1 MTAGR
6 GIVHSEM
13 PAMESGL
20 LSGFQLWVNLPAREK
35 LCPPGYQDL
44 APRMVREGRLCAR
57 GSAVRVIAGEVDGLV
72 GPVRA
77 RPTRPTL
84 VTLRLEDDRPFELR
98 VPARDAAFAFVHEG
112 SAELGPDGGSTRVDE
127 GMLAVLGPGRRIRV
141 QARERIVVYVSDAGM
156 PGIADPGAEL
166 VAAARQ
172 AGIAVTVVPGP
183 SAIATAI
190 ALSGLPAE
198 PFLILGFLPPKT
210 GPRARR
216 LMEFRDVAASLVA
229 FEAPHRL
236 AETLAAMAEILGPR
250 PAAVAREM
258 TKRFEECRLGT
269 LDELAAHYRD
279 QPALGE
285 IVLVIGPPL
294 AAAKPGLDDA
304 AVRAKLEKAL
314 ASLGVRDAA
323 DRVAAE
329 TGLPRRPIYA
339 AALAL
344 AGKSGT
350 GKKQR

>member
-1 MTAGR
+1 VPERPAAGLYLVGTPLGNLGDMTARGR
-6 GIVHSEM
+6 ALLAAAAVIAAEDTRV
-13 PAMESGL
+13 ARRL
-20 LSGFQLWVNLPAREK
+20 LSALGLPAPK
-35 LCPPGYQDL
+35 LVRFDATASDASAAYL
-44 APRMVREGRLCAR
+44 AA
-57 GSAVRVIAGEVDGLV
+57 
-72 GPVRA
+72 
-77 RPTRPTL
+77 
-84 VTLRLEDDRPFELR
+84 
-98 VPARDAAFAFVHEG
+98 
-112 SAELGPDGGSTRVDE
+112 
-127 GMLAVLGPGRRIRV
+127 

-198 PFLILGFLPPKT
+198 PFLFLGFLPPKT

>member
-1 MTAGR
+1 MGRNVEPSGSNPRETSDPPDFNPATSDPIPERPAAGLYLVGTPLGNLGDMTARGR
-6 GIVHSEM
+6 ALLAAAAVIAAEDTRV
-13 PAMESGL
+13 ARRL
-20 LSGFQLWVNLPAREK
+20 LSALGLPAPK
-35 LCPPGYQDL
+35 LVRFDATASDASAAYL
-44 APRMVREGRLCAR
+44 AA
-57 GSAVRVIAGEVDGLV
+57 
-72 GPVRA
+72 
-77 RPTRPTL
+77 
-84 VTLRLEDDRPFELR
+84 
-98 VPARDAAFAFVHEG
+98 
-112 SAELGPDGGSTRVDE
+112 
-127 GMLAVLGPGRRIRV
+127 

-198 PFLILGFLPPKT
+198 PFLFLGFLPPKT